1 MSTLAVNHEADTEQA
16 NQESEEQEPLVS
28 TSVKNNGTSDN
39 GEQRKGDGLGLSKV
53 VLTRLGPVFGDSYE
67 IHTFRSQRS
76 KSRDKG
82 EVELTDERVLIGK
95 LEIEGNKVEEADKC
109 CS

>member
-39 GEQRKGDGLGLSKV
+39 GEKRKGDGLGLPKV
-53 VLTRLGPVFGDSYE
+53 ILTRLGPVLGDSYGFHTIPYNLISAKARAE
-67 IHTFRSQRS
+67 IRRKWGLQM
-76 KSRDKG
+76 K
-82 EVELTDERVLIGK
+82 EY
-95 LEIEGNKVEEADKC
+95 
-109 CS
+109 